1 MLQRRLPSEA
11 AGLCANAGDEIPVA
25 GLAWVPRLARLHRRM
40 PALWPKYQFKR
51 LSASQRMLC
60 SRHGASENTA
70 TIMADAIAWAE
81 ARGNRICGLYYLES
95 YCRQLKTGRI
105 NRRATPKINVVRLSV
120 LKGLA
125 DHGFAQVT
133 FDAAF
138 SQAV

>member
-1 MLQRRLPSEA
+1 MARAKMQ
-11 AGLCANAGDEIPVA
+11 
-25 GLAWVPRLARLHRRM
+25 PRSWRM
-40 PALWPKYQFKR
+40 PLPGPKR
-51 LSASQRMLC
+51 
-60 SRHGASENTA
+60 
-70 TIMADAIAWAE
+70 DW
-81 ARGNRICGLYYLES
+81 NRICGLYYLES

-120 LKGLA
+120 LKGHA